1 MDLGTILGLI
11 VALGGIAL
19 SVHVE
24 GGSLKSL
31 VNGSAAL
38 IVFGG
43 SFGAAMISLPL
54 SATLRV
60 PIVLKQVFFS
70 RRHSP
75 GSLVQLLTRL
85 ARVARRDGVLA
96 LEAELATI
104 DDPFVRR
111 GIGLVVDGTDSEVA
125 QDILHTE
132 MEARAERH
140 QLAGRFFGTVGG
152 LAPTLGVTGTVMHL
166 VHVLEHLDD
175 PSGIGPAIATAF
187 LATLYGVASAN
198 IIFVPI
204 AGKLQVRSE
213 EEQFMHQMVALGV
226 QSLQAGDSP
235 LVVTERL
242 KAFLPPALRAEVD
255 DQLSTAQRQ
264 DEGEPVSA
272 QT

>member
-1 MDLGTILGLI
+1 MDLGTILGLV
-11 VALGGIAL
+11 VALGGL
-19 SVHVE
+19 VMSVLVE
-24 GGSLKSL
+24 GGSLRAL

-43 SFGAAMISLPL
+43 SLGATMISLPL

-60 PIVLKQVFFS
+60 PVVLKQAFFT

-75 GSLVQLLTRL
+75 AAVVQLLTRL

-104 DDPFVRR
+104 DDEFVRR

-132 MEARAERH
+132 MEARSERH
-140 QLAGRFFGTVGG
+140 RLAGKFFGTIGG

-166 VHVLEHLDD
+166 VHVLGHLED
-175 PSGIGPAIATAF
+175 PSGIGPAIAAAF

-198 IIFVPI
+198 VIFLPL
-204 AGKLQVRSE
+204 ASKLQVRSE

-255 DQLSTAQRQ
+255 DQLTTAQRR
-264 DEGEPVSA
+264 DEGEPVGA
-272 QT
+272 ET